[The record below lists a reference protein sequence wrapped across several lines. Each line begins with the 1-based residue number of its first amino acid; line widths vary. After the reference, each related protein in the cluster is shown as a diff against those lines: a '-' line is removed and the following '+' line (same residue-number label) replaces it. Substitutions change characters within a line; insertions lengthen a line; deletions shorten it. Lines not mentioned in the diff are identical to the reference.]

1 VESTHRHLLNKLLH
15 AVGLSLY
22 AFVLY
27 ILVSFLIGIYDHS
40 LLLALILW
48 LTAINVFILGHAVE
62 GNVAAMTAIVGFKYL
77 KSILLKKMLRS

>member
-1 VESTHRHLLNKLLH
+1 MESTHRHFLNKVLH
-15 AVGLSLY
+15 AIGLSLY

-27 ILVSFLIGIYDHS
+27 ILVSFFIGIYDHG

-62 GNVAAMTAIVGFKYL
+62 GNVAAMTAIVAFRYV
-77 KSILLKKMLRS
+77 KSILLKNMLRR